1 MNPKNLIIFEYQILF
16 EILNEIHENLNFK
29 IIQCNE
35 NEYNNFQF
43 DSKNDYLVLSKKKVK
58 SIKNLLILNDKPIK
72 LEKLLEIININ
83 FLKSKFNDQS
93 NIKSENII

>member
-43 DSKNDYLVLSKKKVK
+43 DYCNNSQLQN
-58 SIKNLLILNDKPIK
+58 
-72 LEKLLEIININ
+72 
-83 FLKSKFNDQS
+83 Q
-93 NIKSENII
+93 